1 MLQFKNLNTFD
12 QIGRS
17 LNRTCRWLEASP
29 QRNKARLFSVG
40 LLLPQSTHMH
50 VRLVGNSEVDRG
62 HKACVVN
69 AVSGPNTDTQLSV
82 WGFHWESTQ
91 SDCDQI
97 ITILTHPKRRH
108 TGLSW

>member
-1 MLQFKNLNTFD
+1 MSTDRNTKAAEWTSTDTGTFPRNMPCCSLKILTFD

-17 LNRTCRWLEASP
+17 LNRTCTWLEASP

-50 VRLVGNSEVDRG
+50 VRLVDRG

-82 WGFHWESTQ
+82 WGFPLGEHSE
-91 SDCDQI
+91 
-97 ITILTHPKRRH
+97 
-108 TGLSW
+108 